1 LSIALL
7 TLYRDGIR
15 DMTLLSTGFDVL
27 QRAGVTNWSVVG
39 IFLGL
44 FVAGLAVVGW
54 LISVMAKANRVME
67 GVVQS

>member
-1 LSIALL
+1 ML
-7 TLYRDGIR
+7 TLYCDGIR
-15 DMTLLSTGFDVL
+15 DMTLLSTGFNVL

-54 LISVMAKANRVME
+54 LSSVMAKANRVME
-67 GVVQS
+67 GVAQS

>member
-1 LSIALL
+1 
-7 TLYRDGIR
+7 
-15 DMTLLSTGFDVL
+15 L
-27 QRAGVTNWSVVG
+27 QRAGLTNWSVVE

-54 LISVMAKANRVME
+54 LLSVRAKANRVME